1 MSARVGGI
9 PLLVLGVGNPL
20 HRDDGL
26 GLAALSLLTRRWR
39 APEGVR
45 ILDGGTLGAKLLPWV
60 AQARALIVVDA
71 AYLDQPPGTL
81 VRITA
86 RAEVLYAEAERLGL
100 QDAGDLALPLRLS
113 LLGIV
118 PEQTGVGLRRSRVVE
133 QTLPALVDSIVAE
146 AAALGFR
153 FLPSPATARA
163 PALSQ
168 AEGG

>member
-1 MSARVGGI
+1 MSARVAGI

-26 GLAALSLLTRRWR
+26 GLAALSLLSRRWR

-45 ILDGGTLGAKLLPWV
+45 VLDGGTLGAKLLPWV
-60 AQARALIVVDA
+60 AQAKALILVDA
-71 AYLDQPPGTL
+71 VYIDQPPGTL
-81 VRITA
+81 TRLNA

-100 QDAGDLALPLRLS
+100 QDAGDLALPRKLS

-118 PEQTGVGLRRSRVVE
+118 PEQTGVGLRRSRCVE

-146 AAALGFR
+146 AGALGFHFVPLTR
-153 FLPSPATARA
+153 PARA
-163 PALSQ
+163 PALFQ
-168 AEGG
+168 PEGG